1 MTDETTKTGPDATAA
16 DISAD
21 FAQDAAEAIDTAEPS
36 QPDPVELLK
45 AENGELRDRYLRLA
59 AEMDNLRR
67 RTERDV
73 KDAKSYSVASFARDM
88 LSVADNL
95 RRTLDAIPADAR
107 DGADAGLKT
116 LIEGVEMTERSMLS
130 ALERHGVR
138 QLEPVGQK
146 FDPNFHQAMFEVP
159 NPDVPNN
166 TVVQVVQ
173 AGFVIGDRVLR
184 PAMVGVAKGGPKI
197 VENAEQGVNSPLDE
211 KDA

>member
-16 DISAD
+16 DNLSG
-21 FAQDAAEAIDTAEPS
+21 FAQDAAETVETEEAP

-45 AENGELRDRYLRLA
+45 AENSDLRDRYLRLA
-59 AEMDNLRR
+59 ADMDNLRR
-67 RTERDV
+67 RTEREI
-73 KDAKSYSVASFARDM
+73 KDAKSYSVAGFARDM
-88 LSVADNL
+88 LAVSDNL
-95 RRTLDAIPADAR
+95 RRTLDAIPAELR
-107 DGADAGLKT
+107 DDAGLKT

-138 QLEPVGQK
+138 QIEPVGQK

-159 NPDVPNN
+159 NPEVPNN

-173 AGFVIGDRVLR
+173 AGFVIGERVLR
-184 PAMVGVAKGGPKI
+184 PAMVGVAKGGPKL
-197 VENAEQGVNSPLDE
+197 AEVSELGSNSPFDE